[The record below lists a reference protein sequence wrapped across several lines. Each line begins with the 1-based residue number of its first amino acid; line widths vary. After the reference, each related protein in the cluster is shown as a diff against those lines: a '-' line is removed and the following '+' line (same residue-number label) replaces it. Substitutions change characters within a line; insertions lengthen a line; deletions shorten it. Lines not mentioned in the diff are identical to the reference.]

1 MIKVAKEQIETLVT
15 LQRTELESIFL
26 KSQLSAIPQKL
37 EKIDEELQAAQE
49 MIAEEE
55 NRLNDLKKKYR
66 SYESDAEMTL
76 SRIKKSEEKLKSVKT
91 NKEYQS
97 SLKEIEDLE
106 IIHSKTEDEMIE
118 CLEDMDG
125 IQAEIDTKKKQY
137 AALNDRLN
145 QERESLKQESEQ
157 AQKKLAQ
164 LHTDWSNLTK
174 TTDPDLLK
182 KYNTVKEVVGSVAI
196 TAVKD
201 AVCQGC
207 NVNIPPQLYNELQRF
222 DSLMFC
228 PHCQRIIYPLAS

>member
-1 MIKVAKEQIETLVT
+1 MIKVAKEQIEILVM
-15 LQRTELESIFL
+15 LQKIELELIL
-26 KSQLSAIPQKL
+26 IKSQLSALPQKL
-37 EKIDEELQAAQE
+37 EKIDEELQAAQRT
-49 MIAEEE
+49 IAEEK
-55 NRLNDLKKKYR
+55 NRLNELKKKYR
-66 SYESDAEMTL
+66 SHESDAEMNL
-76 SRIKKSEEKLKSVKT
+76 SRIKKSKEKLKSVKS

-97 SLKEIEDLE
+97 SLKEIENLE
-106 IIHSKTEDEMIE
+106 IIHSKIEDEMIE
-118 CLEDMDG
+118 CLEG
-125 IQAEIDTKKKQY
+125 IDDIETEIDTKNKQY

-157 AQKKLAQ
+157 AEKRLTQ
-164 LHTDWSNLTK
+164 LNDDWSNLTK

-182 KYNTVKEVVGSVAI
+182 KYNTVKEMVGSVAI

-222 DSLMFC
+222 DSLRFC